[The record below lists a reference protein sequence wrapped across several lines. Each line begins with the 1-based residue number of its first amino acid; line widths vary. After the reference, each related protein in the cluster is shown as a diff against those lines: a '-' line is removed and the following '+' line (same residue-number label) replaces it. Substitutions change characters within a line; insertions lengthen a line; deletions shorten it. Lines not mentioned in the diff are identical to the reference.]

1 MKSGL
6 LVLLLALPP
15 VADAKVI
22 DRVAA
27 VVNDEVITLSE
38 VEDAAALS
46 LRKLVDVADPVT
58 REQMT
63 QRQLRRS
70 LDDLVGHRLML
81 QEATRAQITITGE
94 DVAAHLESV
103 MSRQKW
109 DDQQLRMYLTS
120 QGLTMAEFR
129 AQVREQLLRQRVV
142 RRFLGGKVNVSDGD
156 LLDYYRERKTQLA
169 TEFELEA
176 AHIVLKVAT
185 DASPAE
191 EAAIRQKARELLTR
205 AATEDFGAL
214 ARQYSEGP
222 AADQGGYLGTFR
234 RGSLDPGLEQVLFG
248 LPVGGVGGPV
258 RTGFGYHVVK
268 SVSRKALPVPTFE
281 ESKEDLQ
288 RELTDKRMGDAM
300 TRWIEELKGKAFIEL
315 RL

>member
-1 MKSGL
+1 MRFCL
-6 LVLLLALPP
+6 LLLLLAAPHL
-15 VADAKVI
+15 AGAKVI

-38 VEDAAALS
+38 VEDAAAIS

-70 LDDLVGHRLML
+70 LDELVGHRLML

-94 DVAAHLESV
+94 DVKAHLASV

-156 LLDYYRERKTQLA
+156 LLDYYRERKTQLN

-176 AHIVLKVAT
+176 AHIVLKVPT
-185 DASPAE
+185 NASPAE

-205 AATEDFGAL
+205 AAAEDFTEL
-214 ARQYSEGP
+214 AKRYSEGP
-222 AADQGGYLGTFR
+222 AAQQGGYLGTFR
-234 RGSLDPGLEQVLFG
+234 RGSLDSGLETVLFG
-248 LPVGGVGGPV
+248 LDVGGVGGPV

-268 SVSRKALPVPTFE
+268 SVSRKALPMPTFE
-281 ESKEDLQ
+281 ESKENLR
-288 RELTDKRMGDAM
+288 RELMDKRMADAM